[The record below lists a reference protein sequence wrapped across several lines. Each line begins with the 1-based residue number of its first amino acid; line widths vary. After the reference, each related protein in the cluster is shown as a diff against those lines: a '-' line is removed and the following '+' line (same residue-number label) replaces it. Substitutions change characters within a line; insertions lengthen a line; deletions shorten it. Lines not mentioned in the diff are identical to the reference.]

1 MQERAKPQIDIEIN
15 PQASGK
21 WAIVIS
27 LIALVFSAIS
37 LYESLLR
44 QPHVT
49 LNTAGTWLYA
59 RGEATEELSV
69 PLTLTNSG
77 AREATVLSI
86 ELILSKRSER
96 KTFRSLYV
104 SNGAPDSR
112 SLLTP
117 IPIAGRSSFSGIL
130 IFTPVVSG
138 SPLVD
143 AAGDYAATIHP
154 QSTFVRS
161 FGRLDDLLSPPD
173 ETLKFAARLNEFPI
187 AEVIGRRK
195 PVIFEV
201 TAERQ

>member
-77 AREATVLSI
+77 GARG
-86 ELILSKRSER
+86 
-96 KTFRSLYV
+96 
-104 SNGAPDSR
+104 NGALHRAD
-112 SLLTP
+112 
-117 IPIAGRSSFSGIL
+117 
-130 IFTPVVSG
+130 
-138 SPLVD
+138 
-143 AAGDYAATIHP
+143 TI
-154 QSTFVRS
+154 
-161 FGRLDDLLSPPD
+161 
-173 ETLKFAARLNEFPI
+173 ETLG
-187 AEVIGRRK
+187 AENLSQ
-195 PVIFEV
+195 PLCFEWS
-201 TAERQ
+201 AG

>member
-1 MQERAKPQIDIEIN
+1 MQERPEPKIDVEIN
-15 PQASGK
+15 PQGGGK

-59 RGEATEELSV
+59 RGEGAEELSV

-86 ELILSKRSER
+86 ELTVSKGSER
-96 KTFRSLYV
+96 KTFRSLYL
-104 SNGAPDSR
+104 SNGAQDSR

-117 IPIAGRSSFSGIL
+117 IPIAGRSSFSGIV
-130 IFTPVVSG
+130 IFTPAISG
-138 SPLVD
+138 SLLVD
-143 AAGDYAATIHP
+143 AAGDYAATLHP
-154 QSTFVRS
+154 QTTFVRS
-161 FGRLDDLLSPPD
+161 FGWLDDLLSPPD

-201 TAERQ
+201 TAER